1 MMTGF
6 GPPTMA
12 AYARGSKP
20 EKGTGKSGLFI
31 SESHLGGDHFQ
42 VGDEVTILIVV
53 GNNSNARLTT
63 PTITVSDSL
72 PAGIRNLRASGHD
85 WNITLSDTE
94 SPTEITAKY
103 LGNDSVHSGGI
114 LPAIKISGKLTKDA
128 IPQLTS
134 IARVHTGCN
143 CDTSN
148 TKTTNTIFVGKEGN
162 NQKCD
167 KCDEGKEH
175 KGCKEREECQK
186 KSSNSTQGENP
197 TNATVSP
204 TPTPTPTT
212 ATSSAITVSSVAIA
226 TSNTYNIFGGVQGIT
241 GLSGA
246 GGTSGLGG
254 IGGAPGSGEA
264 GNIPGLPNT
273 GSDPDARGQ

>member
-12 AYARGSKP
+12 AYAQGSKP

-42 VGDEVTILIVV
+42 VGDEVTFLIVV
-53 GNNSNARLTT
+53 GNNSSARLTT

-148 TKTTNTIFVGKEGN
+148 TKTIDTIFVGKEGN
-162 NQKCD
+162 NQKCG
-167 KCDEGKEH
+167 KCDEGKDH
-175 KGCKEREECQK
+175 KRCKEREECQK
-186 KSSNSTQGENP
+186 KSSNSTQGESP
-197 TNATVSP
+197 TNATVS
-204 TPTPTPTT
+204 PTPTPTT

-246 GGTSGLGG
+246 GG
-254 IGGAPGSGEA
+254 APGSGEA

-273 GSDPDARGQ
+273 GNDPYARGQ